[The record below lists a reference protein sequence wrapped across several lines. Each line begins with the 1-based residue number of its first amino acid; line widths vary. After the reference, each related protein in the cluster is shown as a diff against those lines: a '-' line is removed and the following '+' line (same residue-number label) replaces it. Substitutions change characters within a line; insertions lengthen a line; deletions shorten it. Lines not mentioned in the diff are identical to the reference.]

1 MESIIRGLLAQQDP
15 NSRHTLLTRLVV
27 SVIILFANAVLYG
40 FYGVVAAII
49 TYLFGVAW
57 LGMPL
62 FWMFVPFYCMLLYS
76 VWHSIEMLL
85 DYWRNY
91 GHG

>member
-15 NSRHTLLTRLVV
+15 AKKHTLLTRL
-27 SVIILFANAVLYG
+27 IISAIIVFANAVLYG
-40 FYGVVAAII
+40 SYGVVAAIV
-49 TYLFGVAW
+49 TYLLGVEW
-57 LGMPL
+57 IGLPL
-62 FWMFVPFYCMLLYS
+62 IWMFVPFYLMLLYS
-76 VWHSIEMLL
+76 GWRSLVMLL